1 MKKKF
6 LVFLGIDQSLEYFTC
21 NLPTA
26 VLLPAVDTAGTGS
39 VGWMGIF
46 GWDKG
51 EEVVTSGVCEQK
63 YKEKSFANRTIG
75 HCQLLFTRSKI
86 KLYSIDTWYKGKDT
100 N

>member
-39 VGWMGIF
+39 VG
-46 GWDKG
+46 
-51 EEVVTSGVCEQK
+51 
-63 YKEKSFANRTIG
+63 
-75 HCQLLFTRSKI
+75 
-86 KLYSIDTWYKGKDT
+86 
-100 N
+100 